1 MRFREFLATILPH
14 NHLNRSLRILIMV
27 NTGMVFVMGLFAPFY
42 AVYVEKIGGTVAF
55 AGLSWAMFSVVAG
68 VLILLFSKWEL
79 QVKEQELL
87 LAVGYLI
94 RAVVFLSYAFI
105 DSLPQLMFTQV
116 LWGVA
121 AALGTPAFDAI
132 YHSHTASDH
141 SSIIQWGS
149 WEGFSHIA
157 IGLAALIGGVLI
169 QAFGFSAVF
178 IGMSLVSF
186 ALGLYVWKLPREV
199 L

>member
-1 MRFREFLATILPH
+1 
-14 NHLNRSLRILIMV
+14 MV

-42 AVYVEKIGGTVAF
+42 AVYVEQIGGSVAF
-55 AGLSWAMFSVVAG
+55 AGLSWAIFSIVAG

-105 DSLPQLMFTQV
+105 DSLSQLIFTQI

-132 YHSHTASDH
+132 YHSHTANDR

-157 IGLAALIGGVLI
+157 IGSAALIGGVLI
-169 QAFGFSAVF
+169 QAFGFPAIF
-178 IGMSLVSF
+178 IGMSMVSLF
-186 ALGLYVWKLPREV
+186 LGVYVWKLPREV